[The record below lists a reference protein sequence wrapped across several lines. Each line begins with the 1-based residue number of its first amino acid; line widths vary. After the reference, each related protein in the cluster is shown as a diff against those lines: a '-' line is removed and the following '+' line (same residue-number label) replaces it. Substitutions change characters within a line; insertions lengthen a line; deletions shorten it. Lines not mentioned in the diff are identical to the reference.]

1 MNEYKY
7 EEINVGQTVQF
18 SKEITTHME
27 DLFRELSDDVNP
39 LHIDDDFAREGGAYD
54 RHICFGMMTAS
65 LLSTLAGVYL
75 PGKYSLIHSVDNI
88 SFKNPVYAG
97 DTLTITGTVKEKQD
111 DLKLLIVGV
120 KITNQSG
127 KAVLKANMKIIVQ
140 Q

>member
-1 MNEYKY
+1 MNEYRY
-7 EEINVGQTVQF
+7 DEIKVGQTEQF
-18 SKEITTHME
+18 SKKITTHME
-27 DLFRELSDDVNP
+27 DLFRELSGDVNP
-39 LHIDDDFAREGGAYD
+39 LHIDDDFARKGGRYN
-54 RHICFGMMTAS
+54 RHICFGMLSAS
-65 LLSTLAGVYL
+65 FLSTLAGVYL

-97 DTLTITGTVKEKQD
+97 DMLTVTGTVREKQD

-120 KITNQSG
+120 KITNGDG